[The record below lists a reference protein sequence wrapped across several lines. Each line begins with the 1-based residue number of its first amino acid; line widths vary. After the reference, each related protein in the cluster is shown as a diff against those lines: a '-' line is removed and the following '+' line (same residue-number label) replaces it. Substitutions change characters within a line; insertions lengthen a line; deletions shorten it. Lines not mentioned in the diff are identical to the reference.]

1 MTCGTVEGIG
11 QRPVAQTVLAA
22 LRRRGATRST
32 SPKGNLAWWV
42 PPDALDLA
50 SFRLRP
56 YGKRSGGFD
65 RGTYE

>member
-22 LRRRGATRST
+22 RRPRASNRPNTQRGNPSW
-32 SPKGNLAWWV
+32 LA
-42 PPDALDLA
+42 PPEAHDLD

>member
-22 LRRRGATRST
+22 LRRRGAKRSK
-32 SPKGNLAWWV
+32 SPKGKLA

>member
-1 MTCGTVEGIG
+1 MPS
-11 QRPVAQTVLAA
+11 RSAVLARTDSPLDCPA
-22 LRRRGATRST
+22 RWVRRRGAKRSK
-32 SPKGNLAWWV
+32 SPKGKLAWWV